1 MEEHLNQDPREIV
14 EVYQR
19 KLPGEI
25 ELTYSRQLPARML
38 PDDAE
43 WWWEEIDA
51 RKSRR
56 RRNLLIF
63 LICLLAAVALAAA
76 IWFWPRPQSP
86 AFAPAQSSGGDETA
100 ITMATWPVDPQRS
113 FYISDQGTEPV
124 SIQEIYRR
132 VNPSVVTVMVQL
144 GESGG
149 YTQLGVGT
157 GVIFTED
164 GYIITNYHVLEGGSY
179 CTVALDTGAI
189 YQAKYVSGSEE
200 NDIALLKID
209 ETGLP
214 AAPFADSNDLVVG
227 DTVYAIGNPLGV
239 ELRGTLT
246 DGIVSAINRDVR
258 VGNNTM
264 TLIQTNAALN
274 TGNSGGPLINQYGQV
289 VGINVVKMVGSQ
301 KNSNV
306 EGLGFAIP
314 SASFERIVNDL
325 IRCGVVQPK
334 VSLGLQVLRAGE
346 EVAEGVFGI
355 MVQSAD
361 EGGASKAVGIRDGD
375 YVIRAGGMEIRTS
388 DDLLLARDRY
398 YYGQEF
404 PITVWREGEIL
415 EFMVKLEQEAEE

>member
-19 KLPGEI
+19 KLPREI

-63 LICLLAAVALAAA
+63 LACLLAAVALAAA

-361 EGGASKAVGIRDGD
+361 EGGSSKAVGIRDGD

>member
-361 EGGASKAVGIRDGD
+361 EGGASKAAGIRDGD

-415 EFMVKLEQEAEE
+415 EFMVKLEQEAGE